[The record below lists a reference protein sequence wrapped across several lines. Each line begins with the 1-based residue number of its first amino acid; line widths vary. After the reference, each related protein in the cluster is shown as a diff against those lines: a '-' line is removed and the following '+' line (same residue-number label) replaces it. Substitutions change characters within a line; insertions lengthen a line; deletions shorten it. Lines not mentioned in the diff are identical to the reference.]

1 MQGIDFLIDEN
12 GKKKAAVIDLEKYG
26 EALEDFMDG
35 LVATSRKN
43 ERTVSLDTLKRK
55 IRKK

>member
-12 GKKKAAVIDLEKYG
+12 GRKKAAVIDLDKYG

-35 LVATSRKN
+35 LVATRRKN
-43 ERTVSLDTLKRK
+43 EKTVSLDTLKRK

>member
-12 GKKKAAVIDLEKYG
+12 GKKKAAVIDLDKYG

-35 LVATSRKN
+35 LVATRRKD
-43 ERTVSLDTLKRK
+43 EKTVALDTLKRK
-55 IRKK
+55 TRKK